1 MAADVRGP
9 RPGRV
14 LVRQDEIAARV
25 AEMGQ
30 ALGRDYA
37 GRTPL
42 LVGVLKGAL
51 VFTADL
57 MRAVGRPVEMDFIG
71 LGSYGAST
79 RSSGVVRLTADLG
92 VSIEGRDVVV
102 VEDIIDTG
110 RTWAYLR
117 RNLQTR
123 HPRSLVLCAL
133 LDKLERRE
141 VDVPVDYAG
150 FVIPNE
156 FVVGYGLDHA
166 GLYRNLPHIAVLDG
180 VA

>member
-1 MAADVRGP
+1 MPPAAGP

-14 LVRQDEIAARV
+14 LVGRDEISARV
-25 AEMGQ
+25 AEMGE
-30 ALGRDYA
+30 AIRVDYA

-57 MRAVGRPVEMDFIG
+57 MRAVGRPVEIDFIG
-71 LGSYGAST
+71 LGSYGPDAT
-79 RSSGVVRLTADLG
+79 SSGVVRLTADLG
-92 VSIEGRDVVV
+92 VSIEGRDVIV

-123 HPRSLVLCAL
+123 HPRSLALCAL
-133 LDKLERRE
+133 LDKLGRRE
-141 VDVPVDYAG
+141 VEVPVDYAG
-150 FVIPNE
+150 FVIPSE

-166 GLYRNLPHIAVLDG
+166 GLYRNLPDIAALDG
-180 VA
+180 IA

>member
-1 MAADVRGP
+1 MAAGAVVQ
-9 RPGRV
+9 PGRI
-14 LVRQDEIAARV
+14 LVRHDEIAAQV
-25 AEMGQ
+25 AEMGE
-30 ALGRDYA
+30 LLRRDYA

-51 VFTADL
+51 IFTADL

-71 LGSYGAST
+71 LGSYGADAS
-79 RSSGVVRLTADLG
+79 SSGVVRLTADLG

-123 HPRSLVLCAL
+123 HPRSL
-133 LDKLERRE
+133 
-141 VDVPVDYAG
+141 
-150 FVIPNE
+150 
-156 FVVGYGLDHA
+156 
-166 GLYRNLPHIAVLDG
+166 
-180 VA
+180 

>member
-1 MAADVRGP
+1 MTADAP

-14 LVRQDEIAARV
+14 LVGQAEIAVRV

-30 ALGRDYA
+30 AIWGDYV

-51 VFTADL
+51 IFTADL
-57 MRAVGRPVEMDFIG
+57 MRAVGRPVEVDFIG
-71 LGSYGAST
+71 LGSYGSDAS
-79 RSSGVVRLTADLG
+79 SSGVVRLTADLG
-92 VSIEGRDVVV
+92 VSIEGRDVIV

-133 LDKLERRE
+133 LDKIGRRE
-141 VDVPVDYAG
+141 VDVAVDYVG

-156 FVVGYGLDHA
+156 FVVGYGLDHG
-166 GLYRNLPHIAVLDG
+166 GLFRNLPDISALDG
-180 VA
+180 IA